1 MLFDIL
7 GAESMVGT
15 VDDCLFSVHKPQT
28 KDLSIQKELQKNWS
42 KLSNMKLYGLPIKHL
57 NNGVDG
63 PFGWIKSGTVDLD
76 LHFLVPHTFHDD
88 DLFDKILDEVD
99 GIREVAMVKLES
111 VMSIPSTAK
120 SMITLKDMRTYGLKY
135 ALKKKKME
143 LSNDQDLVKSE
154 PDINDINPD
163 SGIVMLWKV
172 NLKDL
177 KASVPLVNESLTYID
192 NALIRPVV
200 GYMNSNRT
208 SIKLSLSAKMDKVFL
223 INQG

>member
-1 MLFDIL
+1 M
-7 GAESMVGT
+7 GT
-15 VDDCLFSVHKPQT
+15 IDDCLFSVHKPQT

-57 NNGVDG
+57 NNGVEG

-99 GIREVAMVKLES
+99 GIREIAMDKLES
-111 VMSIPSTAK
+111 VISIPSSAK

-143 LSNDQDLVKSE
+143 LSSNTDLDLLKSE
-154 PDINDINPD
+154 PDINNVNPD
-163 SGIVMLWKV
+163 SGIVILGKV

-208 SIKLSLSAKMDKVFL
+208 SIKLSLSAKMDKVYS
-223 INQG
+223 INTG